1 MAVIKVDLNNF
12 AEEVLKSEK
21 PVLLDMYAD
30 WCGPC
35 MMMAPEIEAYAE
47 ETDAVKVCKLNVDD
61 ATDLALTYGVM
72 SIPTLKFINA
82 AEVKGTFVGTMS
94 PDELEEWVDERL

>member
-12 AEEVLKSEK
+12 SAEVLKSEK

-47 ETDAVKVCKLNVDD
+47 ETDAVKVCKLNVDE

-72 SIPTLKFINA
+72 SIPTLIVFKDGKLVSKTTGFRPKEDILA
-82 AEVKGTFVGTMS
+82 TLV
-94 PDELEEWVDERL
+94 

>member
-1 MAVIKVDLNNF
+1 MAVIKVNLENF
-12 AEEVLKSEK
+12 SQEVLKSDK

-35 MMMAPEIEAYAE
+35 MMMAPEIEAYSE
-47 ETDAVKVCKLNVDD
+47 ETDKVKVCKLDVDE

-72 SIPTLKFINA
+72 SIPTVLLIENGK
-82 AEVKGTFVGTMS
+82 EVKRFVGAK
-94 PDELEEWVDERL
+94 EKHQIAEFVGE

>member
-1 MAVIKVDLNNF
+1 MAVIKVNLDNF

-35 MMMAPEIEAYAE
+35 MMMAPEIEAYSE
-47 ETDAVKVCKLNVDD
+47 ETDAVKVCKLDVDE

-72 SIPTLKFINA
+72 SIPTVLLIENGK
-82 AEVKGTFVGTMS
+82 EVKRFVGAK
-94 PDELEEWVDERL
+94 EKHQIAEFVGE

>member
-12 AEEVLKSEK
+12 ADEVLKSEK

-35 MMMAPEIEAYAE
+35 MMMAPEIEAYSE
-47 ETDAVKVCKLNVDD
+47 ETDKVKVCKLNVDD

-72 SIPTLKFINA
+72 SIPTVLLID
-82 AEVKGTFVGTMS
+82 KGQEIKRFVGAK
-94 PDELEEWVDERL
+94 EKHQIAEFVGE